1 MRAIAAT
8 HLFRS
13 AQNTAPARSAP
24 ANGDG
29 RRNDNMTP
37 AASSDAFKRSDFD
50 LNGGP
55 AAFGDFA
62 HATPRPAAVLVPIIA
77 RADPTVLFT
86 VRPTTMTEHAGQI
99 AFPGGRA
106 DPDDADARATAL
118 REAQEEIGLSPV
130 DAEVIGY
137 LENYRTVTS
146 YLVTPVVAL
155 IRDGFIATPN
165 PLEVSD
171 VFEVPLAFLMSAD
184 NHRIDAR
191 TYRGEVRRY
200 HAMPYGERYI
210 WGATAGILKMLHES
224 LTHP

>member
-13 AQNTAPARSAP
+13 AQNAAPARSAP
-24 ANGDG
+24 QNGANPPDG
-29 RRNDNMTP
+29 RDTQ
-37 AASSDAFKRSDFD
+37 AHAGDAFRRSDFD

-55 AAFGDFA
+55 AAFGEVA
-62 HATPRPAAVLVPIIA
+62 HTAPRPAAVLVPIIA
-77 RADPTVLFT
+77 RPEPTVLFT

-99 AFPGGRA
+99 SFPGGRA
-106 DPDDADARATAL
+106 DPEDADARATAL
-118 REAQEEIGLSPV
+118 REAQEEIGLPPE

-146 YLVTPVVAL
+146 YLVTPVVAM
-155 IRDGFIATPN
+155 ISERFSAKPN
-165 PLEVSD
+165 PREVSD
-171 VFEVPLAFLMSAD
+171 VFEVPLSFLMSAD

-191 TYRGEVRRY
+191 TFRGEVRRY

-224 LTHP
+224 LTRP